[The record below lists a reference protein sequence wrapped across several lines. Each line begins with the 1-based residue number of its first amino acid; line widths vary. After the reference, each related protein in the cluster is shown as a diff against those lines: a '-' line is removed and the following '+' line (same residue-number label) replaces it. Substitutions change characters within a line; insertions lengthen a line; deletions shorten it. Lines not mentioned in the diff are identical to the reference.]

1 MHVIRNIQIP
11 CGPNFR
17 STSNTL
23 LTLSDFAKRFF
34 FFQDLTTSKNILKEK
49 IILCQI
55 IDFSRVIKQV
65 IIYYYL
71 LFISQ
76 VIKQIYNKRSIQ
88 RRFNNI
94 LCLIKPY
101 SKTLKL
107 SFY

>member
-71 LFISQ
+71 LVKLLNKFTISDQ
-76 VIKQIYNKRSIQ
+76 FRED
-88 RRFNNI
+88 
-94 LCLIKPY
+94 LITY
-101 SKTLKL
+101 
-107 SFY
+107 YV